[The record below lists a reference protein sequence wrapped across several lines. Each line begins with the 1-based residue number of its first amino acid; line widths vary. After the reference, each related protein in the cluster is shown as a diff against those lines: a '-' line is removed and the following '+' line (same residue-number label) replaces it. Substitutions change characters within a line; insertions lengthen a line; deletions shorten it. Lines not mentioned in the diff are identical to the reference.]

1 MVYRMLALNVDGTLL
16 RSNGRLH
23 QATKEAID
31 YCLKKGIYVTL
42 VTNRHFQSAR
52 KLGRA
57 LKLNAI
63 YVTHG
68 GAFVSSTIDKPLY
81 ENRLSEDTTFNLV
94 QVLENYDCHIRI
106 IHERYSLGN
115 RKKITENL
123 SGSASM
129 HTSEPLFYPVQY
141 VESLGD
147 ALMDEPV
154 TAPKM
159 DVIFSDRE
167 EQQAAEHTI
176 RNAFEGVTVLQS
188 SPVKL
193 ELVSKGVSKEQGLFV
208 LSNHLGIKA
217 EEIVAI
223 GDAHDDIN
231 MILEAGL
238 GVAMGNAPFEVK
250 KAADWVTRSND
261 ESGIAYVI
269 KEHFRKQHRLGFL
282 DKINVD

>member
-1 MVYRMLALNVDGTLL
+1 MVYQMLALNIDGTLL

-31 YCLKKGIYVTL
+31 FVQKKGIYVTL

-57 LKLNAI
+57 LKLNSI

-68 GAFVSSTIDKPLY
+68 GAFVSSAIDKPLY
-81 ENRLSEDTTFNLV
+81 EKRLPEETAFNLV
-94 QVLENYDCHIRI
+94 QVLENYDCHIRVV
-106 IHERYSLGN
+106 HERYSLGN
-115 RKKITENL
+115 RKKVSGNL
-123 SGSASM
+123 AGSTSM
-129 HTSEPLFYPVQY
+129 NTSEPLFYPVQY

-154 TAPKM
+154 SAPKM
-159 DVIFSDRE
+159 EVVFSDISE
-167 EQQAAEHTI
+167 KDNAYSTI
-176 RNAFEGVTVLQS
+176 AKAFPQVVLTEL
-188 SPVKL
+188 SPYKL
-193 ELVSKGVSKEQGLFV
+193 QLTARGVSKENGLMI
-208 LSNHLGIKA
+208 LASHLGVKP

-223 GDAHDDIN
+223 GDAPDDIN
-231 MILEAGL
+231 MLLEAGV

-269 KEHFRKQHRLGFL
+269 KEHFRRQHRIGFF
-282 DKINVD
+282 DKIKTD